1 MQNKKGQGFTE
12 FLVSK
17 CQVLRALQA
26 NLSNQLLNGHP
37 SEQEHPEFIRQVIR
51 IQEHLPSCEW
61 LLTAL
66 PELSNDENH
75 WMPAIRVEMAKLH
88 ERMGN
93 NLAIIRARP
102 GTLAANLANESVS
115 VLLELHTELEN
126 FTEDES
132 TWFIGADV
140 AMAA

>member
-17 CQVLRALQA
+17 CQALHALQA
-26 NLSNQLLNGHP
+26 TLSKQLMDGHP
-37 SEQEHPEFIRQVIR
+37 SVPGHPEFIRQVIR

-66 PELSNDENH
+66 PELSSNEDD
-75 WMPAIRVEMAKLH
+75 WMPTIQVEMAKLH
-88 ERMGN
+88 ERMGTH
-93 NLAIIRARP
+93 LAVVRARP

-115 VLLELHTELEN
+115 VLLELHAELDN
-126 FTEDES
+126 FTEDPAA
-132 TWFIGADV
+132 WFVRPEV
-140 AMAA
+140 ALAA